1 MHQALHLK
9 YRPQTLAQLV
19 GQDLISQTLSNAITT
34 QQIAPAYLFT
44 GLRGTGKTST
54 ARILAKSLNCLQTD
68 HPTITPCGECASC
81 RAIEKSIALDVRE
94 IDAASHNGVDD
105 ARELIEHSS
114 FAPTQ
119 GRYRIFIL
127 DEAHMLTTA
136 SQNALL
142 KVIEEPPARVVFM
155 LCTTEAHKVLPTIAS
170 RCQSFNFKTIS
181 LNSIVDHL
189 RTIAQ
194 QEQID
199 ITETGLTILGRTVAG
214 SLRDALQLLSQLRLL
229 EQTITPDLILEVSG
243 GIPPETIVQLLT
255 DISQGDTLN
264 TLKTARTLIDSGK
277 APQLILSSLLA
288 VYRDLLLVKTT
299 PKCQHLISSSVNY
312 SQLRSLVAHWQWIAI
327 DQALNQLQKSENQL
341 KTTLNAATWLE
352 VCLLNL
358 MPDSKTPNSPSQPSP
373 DLSQIWA
380 DIVEKA
386 KPNQQKLLNHAI
398 LKQFSSE
405 TAVLAVVPQ
414 YLSKFQTHSQTIE
427 RIIQKTLGTSVTVT
441 IEEQK

>member
-81 RAIEKSIALDVRE
+81 RAIENR
-94 IDAASHNGVDD
+94 
-105 ARELIEHSS
+105 
-114 FAPTQ
+114 
-119 GRYRIFIL
+119 
-127 DEAHMLTTA
+127 
-136 SQNALL
+136 
-142 KVIEEPPARVVFM
+142 
-155 LCTTEAHKVLPTIAS
+155 
-170 RCQSFNFKTIS
+170 
-181 LNSIVDHL
+181 IVDHL

-386 KPNQQKLLNHAI
+386 KPNQQKLLNRATLIQLESEQAI
-398 LKQFSSE
+398 L
-405 TAVLAVVPQ
+405 AVAPK
-414 YLSKFQTHSQTIE
+414 YLSKFQAHSQTVE
-427 RIIQKTLGTSVTVT
+427 RIIQKTLGTAVNVT
-441 IEEQK
+441 IEEQA